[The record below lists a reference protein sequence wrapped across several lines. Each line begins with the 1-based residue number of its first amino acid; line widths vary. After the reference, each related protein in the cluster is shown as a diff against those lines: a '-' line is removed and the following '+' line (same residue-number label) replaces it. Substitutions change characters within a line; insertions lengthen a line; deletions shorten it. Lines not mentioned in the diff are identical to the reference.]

1 MRPNFPLAFPL
12 AILAGAVTTFVVAI
26 LMVPIM
32 GEDREKTFAGVTTA
46 ASLMAWYGAIICT
59 VYVLLIGIGVAV
71 YVRNTRRVPSL
82 RTAIIVGVIA
92 AGIPFLVAPLVQR
105 NPATKFDIV
114 LLPVLA
120 ITSAISAAWMFWR
133 VALRGR
139 TATALVAIAVLAMLA
154 APLRANDLVGRDL
167 VIPFAGRSPGAFGSV
182 WRTDVI
188 ITNTGSKF
196 ANIGLGFHDER
207 GFVPAITTLRPG
219 QTLVLADAV
228 SFIFKREV
236 SHGWLRI
243 SSADPNTAITASARV
258 YNTAGS
264 AGEFGSLV
272 PAMPL
277 TTLSQH
283 AVLAALSGVS
293 GNRTNIG
300 ITNPNEVDD
309 ASVELKLLD
318 AVGDVRAQSLVTV
331 KRGSVL
337 LLSDVFA
344 SLGVEPLDDAR
355 LDVSST
361 LPVYAFASVV
371 NISGD
376 SDLIIGAAPD
386 HVVNGI
392 LAPQCAAPA
401 ELALALLPSA
411 GYNIHFKAPTTID
424 RIAELEAK
432 YGFSALIIFPTG
444 TFANVATMRLT
455 DEAVAG
461 LRCESDLRFVQQNG
475 HGTTTPPP

>member
-12 AILAGAVTTFVVAI
+12 AIVAGAVTAFVVSI
-26 LMVPIM
+26 LMIPVL
-32 GEDREKTFAGVTTA
+32 GTASEKTYAGATTA
-46 ASLMAWYGAIICT
+46 ASLIAWYAAVICT
-59 VYVLLIGIGVAV
+59 VYVLLIGIGVVV

-82 RTAIIVGVIA
+82 RTAIIVGVLA
-92 AGIPFLVAPLVQR
+92 AGIPFLAAPLIQR
-105 NPATKFDIV
+105 NPPSKFDLV
-114 LLPVLA
+114 MLPVLA

-139 TATALVAIAVLAMLA
+139 TAAALLVIAVLSMLA

-182 WRTDVI
+182 WRTDVS
-188 ITNTGSKF
+188 ITNTGSKS
-196 ANIGLGFHDER
+196 ANIGLGFHDEG
-207 GFVPAITTLRPG
+207 GFMPAFTTLRPG
-219 QTLVLADAV
+219 QTLVIPDIV
-228 SFIFKREV
+228 SVLFRREV

-243 SSADPNTAITASARV
+243 SGADPNTALIASARV

-283 AVLAALSGVS
+283 AVLAALSGVY
-293 GNRTNIG
+293 GNRTNAG
-300 ITNPNEVDD
+300 ITNPNELED
-309 ASVELKLLD
+309 ASVELKLIN
-318 AVGDVRAQSLVTV
+318 AVGEVRASSLVTV

-344 SLGVEPLDDAR
+344 SMGVEPLYDAQ
-355 LDVSST
+355 LDVNST
-361 LPVYAFASVV
+361 LPVYAFASV
-371 NISGD
+371 IHPSGD
-376 SDLIIGAAPD
+376 SDLIMGAAPD

-392 LAPQCAAPA
+392 LAPACAAPA
-401 ELALALLPSA
+401 EIALALLPSF
-411 GYNIHFKAPTTID
+411 GYNVQFKASTTTA

-432 YGFSALIIFPTG
+432 YGFRAL
-444 TFANVATMRLT
+444 FAYPDAAFGSFFTQRLT

-461 LRCESDLRFVQQNG
+461 LRCESDLRLVQQNG
-475 HGTTTPPP
+475 HGSAVTP